1 MAKYKITVVGAGNV
15 GSVIANTISQ
25 RGYADVCIIDIE
37 EGLAKGKALDMNQQC
52 AIIGSDSK
60 VFGGNDYRITEGS
73 NISVITA
80 GIPRKPGMK
89 REDLIETN
97 SKIVKG
103 IIENLIKY
111 SPNTYIIVVTN
122 PVDTISYLA
131 LKVSGLSRNKVIG
144 MGGILDTARFK
155 YYIKEKTGYSYE
167 SINCFV
173 LGGHGDEMVPVV
185 STTTVGGKYLKN
197 LLSTEEIKEIVE
209 KTKKGGAEIVNLL
222 KTGSAYYAPGMA
234 VVEMIESILFDK
246 KKVLPCSVFCQG
258 EYGIENIFF
267 GLPVRLGK
275 DGIEEIIEIPLSE
288 EEKQLLEE
296 SAKSVKATHLIL
308 ENLKII

>member
-15 GSVIANTISQ
+15 GSVIANTVSQ
-25 RGYADVCIIDIE
+25 RGYADVCLIDIE

-52 AIIGSDSK
+52 AIIGSDAK
-60 VFGGNDYRITEGS
+60 VFGGNDYKITEGS

-80 GIPRKPGMK
+80 GIARKPGMK

-97 SKIVKG
+97 AKIVKG
-103 IIENLIKY
+103 IVENLLRY

-122 PVDTISYLA
+122 PVDTISYLTF
-131 LKVSGLSRNKVIG
+131 KVSNLPRNKVIG
-144 MGGILDTARFK
+144 MGGVLDTARFK

-167 SINCFV
+167 SINAFV

-185 STTTVGGKYLKN
+185 SITTVGGKPLKN
-197 LLSTEEIKEIVE
+197 VLSSEEIKEIVD
-209 KTKKGGAEIVNLL
+209 KTKNGGAEIVNLL

-246 KKVLPCSVFCQG
+246 KRVLPCSVFCQG

-267 GLPVRLGK
+267 GLPIKLGK
-275 DGIEEIIEIPLSE
+275 EGVEEIIELSLSE
-288 EEKQLLEE
+288 EEKQLLEN
-296 SAKSVKATHLIL
+296 SVRSVKSTHTIL
-308 ENLKII
+308 ENLNII